1 VSVVGTL
8 RYGTSSWSEKS
19 WKGVFYPAGTKPGD
33 YLTYY
38 ATQFDTV
45 EADNTYYAIPA
56 PKLVEGWKRK
66 TPEGFTLSAKFP
78 RSIVHGGDGPRPNG
92 ERALALEHVHRDLDE
107 YLSVMSLLGSRCG
120 PLVIQ
125 LPYFN
130 RSAFPNLEAFLERL
144 EPFLDALP
152 DDFRYGLEVRNKDWV
167 GPQLFGSLR
176 KRNIAYCLVDLVY
189 MPHPASI
196 AREWDVVTADFVYAR
211 LIGDRKAVDAKT
223 ETFDK
228 IVLDQSKRL
237 DGWRRLVKHLLER
250 VPEVYVYANN
260 HYAGHGPATIRDL
273 VDRVNAPGDD

>member
-1 VSVVGTL
+1 MKKRTESGQLPPDSAAESGGSCPDSVRFL
-8 RYGTSSWSEKS
+8 YGTSSWSEKS

-144 EPFLDALP
+144 EPFLDAL
-152 DDFRYGLEVRNKDWV
+152 
-167 GPQLFGSLR
+167 FG
-176 KRNIAYCLVDLVY
+176 
-189 MPHPASI
+189 
-196 AREWDVVTADFVYAR
+196 
-211 LIGDRKAVDAKT
+211 
-223 ETFDK
+223 
-228 IVLDQSKRL
+228 RL
-237 DGWRRLVKHLLER
+237 DDG
-250 VPEVYVYANN
+250 
-260 HYAGHGPATIRDL
+260 
-273 VDRVNAPGDD
+273 